1 MAGGEIDLNTLLGIE
16 ALLIQAVQLVPRFI
30 LGVVIVAGFLA
41 ARQGGRAAGRA
52 SLPDAQPGPRRAGAV
67 GGGCK
72 DRRCLGWRGHG
83 LGTIGI
89 DVMGLIASLGL
100 VGFAVGFAL
109 KDAISNALAGV
120 LLLVYDPFKR
130 GDVIAV
136 AGKQGTVVEIDM
148 RYTTL
153 DAAEQRILVP
163 NSQLLNNV
171 VVVEK
176 DGATSEA

>member
-1 MAGGEIDLNTLLGIE
+1 MVDGEIDLCALVGIE
-16 ALLIQAVQLVPRFI
+16 ALLIQALKLVPRFI
-30 LGVVIVAGFLA
+30 LGVVIVAVFWRLGRGAERLVGRVFQGRNLDPDVQELSEA
-41 ARQGGRAAGRA
+41 AAKIGVV
-52 SLPDAQPGPRRAGAV
+52 SV
-67 GGGCK
+67 GVIT
-72 DRRCLGWRGHG
+72 G

-89 DVMGLIASLGL
+89 DVMGLIAGLGL

-153 DAAEQRILVP
+153 DTAEQRILVP
-163 NSQLLNNV
+163 NSQLLTNV
-171 VVVEK
+171 VEVEK
-176 DGATSEA
+176 GGVGSET

>member
-1 MAGGEIDLNTLLGIE
+1 MVDGGIDLYALLGID
-16 ALLIQAVQLVPRFI
+16 ALLIQAMQLVPRFI
-30 LGVVIVAGFLA
+30 LGLVIVAVFWRLGKGAERLVSRVFQTRNLDPDVQELSEA
-41 ARQGGRAAGRA
+41 VARIGVF
-52 SLPDAQPGPRRAGAV
+52 SV
-67 GGGCK
+67 GVVT
-72 DRRCLGWRGHG
+72 G

-89 DVMGLIASLGL
+89 DVMGLITSLGL

-109 KDAISNALAGV
+109 KDAISNTLAGV
-120 LLLVYDPFKR
+120 LLLAYDPFKR

-153 DAAEQRILVP
+153 DATEQRILVP

-171 VVVEK
+171 VVVDK
-176 DGATSEA
+176 GCAGPEA

>member
-1 MAGGEIDLNTLLGIE
+1 MSRVFQTRNLDPDVQELSE
-16 ALLIQAVQLVPRFI
+16 AVARIGVFSV
-30 LGVVIVAGFLA
+30 GVVT
-41 ARQGGRAAGRA
+41 
-52 SLPDAQPGPRRAGAV
+52 
-67 GGGCK
+67 
-72 DRRCLGWRGHG
+72 G

-89 DVMGLIASLGL
+89 DVMGLITSLGL

-109 KDAISNALAGV
+109 KDAISNTLAGV
-120 LLLVYDPFKR
+120 LLLAYDPFKR

-153 DAAEQRILVP
+153 DATEQRILVP

-171 VVVEK
+171 VVVDK
-176 DGATSEA
+176 GCAGPEA

>member
-1 MAGGEIDLNTLLGIE
+1 MMDGEIDLYVLFGIE
-16 ALLIQAVQLVPRFI
+16 ELLIQAVQLVPRFI
-30 LGVVIVAGFLA
+30 LGVVIVAIFWRLGKGAERLIGRVFQTRNLDPDVQELSEA
-41 ARQGGRAAGRA
+41 VARIGVF
-52 SLPDAQPGPRRAGAV
+52 SV
-67 GGGCK
+67 GVVT
-72 DRRCLGWRGHG
+72 G

-109 KDAISNALAGV
+109 KDAISNTLAGV

-130 GDVIAV
+130 GDIIAV

-153 DAAEQRILVP
+153 DTAEQRILVP
-163 NSQLLNNV
+163 NSQLLNKV

-176 DGATSEA
+176 GGTASET

>member
-1 MAGGEIDLNTLLGIE
+1 MVDGGIDLYALLGIE
-16 ALLIQAVQLVPRFI
+16 ALLLQAAQLVPRSI
-30 LGVVIVAGFLA
+30 LGLAIVAVFWRLGKGAERVVRRVFE
-41 ARQGGRAAGRA
+41 AR
-52 SLPDAQPGPRRAGAV
+52 SLDPDVQELSEAV
-67 GGGCK
+67 AKIGVFSVGVVT
-72 DRRCLGWRGHG
+72 G

-109 KDAISNALAGV
+109 KDAISNTLAGV

-176 DGATSEA
+176 GGTTSEA